1 MVARCATEAFSTTCA
16 VHIEDCEGRWLAG
29 CRGSVAEHWR
39 LKPEVS
45 WVRLLVVFGL
55 GTRLSDIRVKNF
67 RVKAKFR
74 LRA

>member
-1 MVARCATEAFSTTCA
+1 MVAGCVTEAFSTTYA
-16 VHIEDCEGRWLAG
+16 VHIEDCEGWWLAG